1 MNDTFGKRF
10 KSLRIEKGI
19 TQDELV
25 KQFNEKYFYNFTKSS
40 ISMYENDKQVPEVDV
55 LKKWAEFFQVG
66 LDFLL
71 GNSDIRNPYENHER
85 ISESISDDKE
95 LLEFWEV
102 LKEREDLQLM
112 FKQTKNMSPKDIRQI
127 IKIIK
132 AIEDEEDAQN

>member
-71 GNSDIRNPYENHER
+71 GNSDIRNPYK
-85 ISESISDDKE
+85 ESPEKTDEDIDLWLSKTDGYKE
-95 LLEFWEV
+95 LPE
-102 LKEREDLQLM
+102 EDRL
-112 FKQTKNMSPKDIRQI
+112 
-127 IKIIK
+127 KIIEYAK
-132 AIEDEEDAQN
+132 FMLEKHKKPESK